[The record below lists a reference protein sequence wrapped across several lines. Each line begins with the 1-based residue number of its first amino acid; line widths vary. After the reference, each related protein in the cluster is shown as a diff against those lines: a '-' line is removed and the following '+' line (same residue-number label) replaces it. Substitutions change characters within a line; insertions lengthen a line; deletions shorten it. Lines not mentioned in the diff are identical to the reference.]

1 MRPSLQKKGAIEFDK
16 LVVIVIALA
25 VLLIV
30 IIFFKTGFGNLGAN
44 VGTVGKNATGQ
55 TPTVT
60 RTITGTIS
68 NVTGQWA

>member
-1 MRPSLQKKGAIEFDK
+1 MKNLLTKKGAVEFDK

-30 IIFFKTGFGNLGAN
+30 IIFFKTGFGSLGGS

-55 TPTVT
+55 TSTVT
-60 RTITGTIS
+60 TSISGAIS
-68 NVTGQWA
+68 NVTSQWK